1 MPVMQ
6 TSEKEEKAGG
16 MPGGCREVL
25 GWGPSPLR
33 VETKGDNPFPV
44 TCLFL
49 IQQCKVGAII
59 SNSRGIPHTPWPLGI
74 VVCWRDPKEGL

>member
-6 TSEKEEKAGG
+6 TSEREEKAGG

-25 GWGPSPLR
+25 GWEPLPLR

-49 IQQCKVGAII
+49 VQQWKVGAII
-59 SNSRGIPHTPWPLGI
+59 PNSRKTPQ
-74 VVCWRDPKEGL
+74 